1 MLAHNVHLKKILDEA
16 GNFFVDNGRYAHYHR
31 VVGRFVRQRGGA
43 GLRSVLIVA
52 RKAKGMKV
60 KEAAHKLGISSS
72 FYYKIER
79 FFGSPS

>member
-1 MLAHNVHLKKILDEA
+1 M
-16 GNFFVDNGRYAHYHR
+16 
-31 VVGRFVRQRGGA
+31 
-43 GLRSVLIVA
+43 RSVLIVA